1 MKSSLYKFFYF
12 CISIIVVSFICVITI
27 KYHISNNLKFS
38 IVETFSLFT
47 ILLLVFA
54 FLFLAFLI
62 ITEKDNSIS
71 LGEAKE
77 LREFFIISSF
87 YFSLIWI
94 LLTYLIIDFK
104 LTFKNYEKS
113 EKYYQIEK
121 EIDAINKIEREINKD
136 KILEE
141 EKIEKIKKQ
150 ILDFYNLGRTTNNEK
165 ILEKIDR
172 EIDNLKSKLPKDEL
186 EYFETTEEKYYKN
199 NHQEN
204 WTTWTKRVY
213 YEDVEKLDIDKII
226 EMQNFDISKQKE
238 IEELRNRIK
247 ELENSVN

>member
-1 MKSSLYKFFYF
+1 MKPSLYKFFYF
-12 CISIIVVSFICVITI
+12 CISILIVSFAWVMTI

-38 IVETFSLFT
+38 IVEIFSFFT
-47 ILLLVFA
+47 ILFLVFT
-54 FLFLAFLI
+54 FLLLAFHI

-71 LGEAKE
+71 FGEAKE

-87 YFSLIWI
+87 YFSIIWI

-121 EIDAINKIEREINKD
+121 EIDVINKIEREINKD

-141 EKIEKIKKQ
+141 GKIEKIKKQ
-150 ILDFYNLGRTTNNEK
+150 ILDFYNLKRTTNNEK

-172 EIDNLKSKLPKDEL
+172 EIDKLKSKLPKDEL
-186 EYFETTEEKYYKN
+186 EYFETTEENYKN
-199 NHQEN
+199 NYQEN
-204 WTTWTKRVY
+204 WTTGTKRVY
-213 YEDVEKLDIDKII
+213 YEDVEKLDVDKII
-226 EMQNFDISKQKE
+226 EMQNSDISKQKE
-238 IEELRNRIK
+238 IEELKNRIK